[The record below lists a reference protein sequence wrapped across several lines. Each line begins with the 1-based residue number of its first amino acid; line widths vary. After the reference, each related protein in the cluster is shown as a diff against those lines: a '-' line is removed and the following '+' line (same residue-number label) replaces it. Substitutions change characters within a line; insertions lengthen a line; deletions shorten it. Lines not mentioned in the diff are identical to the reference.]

1 MLATTLNSNN
11 LDSSP
16 HGLRPADRASRRGLH
31 QSAPMAGAARS
42 RRRGSQKSLSKRA
55 GAFHH
60 RLETRGKPAGLGFIG
75 VERRNAVRNDD
86 KLQIGL
92 LLDSIR
98 AILHLVRYTGIGRTC
113 TSLLLLRS
121 VVQVLIKG
129 RLTYGFILPGGG

>member
-1 MLATTLNSNN
+1 MVCGRQIEPRDVACTSRHQWQGP
-11 LDSSP
+11 LDP
-16 HGLRPADRASRRGLH
+16 VAAGLKRAY
-31 QSAPMAGAARS
+31 PN
-42 RRRGSQKSLSKRA
+42 RA

-129 RLTYGFILPGGG
+129 RFSYGFILPGGG